1 MRYPLLILAA
11 ASVALAACG
20 SDNGSTTG
28 TGPGGTTS
36 SAVFTVSFDS
46 GSVDSATA
54 PAGSVVK
61 VRIHVKRAGVGVPSM
76 VVTWGAS
83 SGGAVAP
90 TTTVTDSLGATS
102 AFWTLGDTIGVNSV
116 SAVSGDGSATLH
128 ALATAGAPSDLRKVS
143 LDTMSVVAGG
153 AVPLT
158 ARITDRFGNPVNG
171 ATLLWS
177 TNTGR
182 LSAAS
187 TTSGTSGNSSVT
199 LTTVTAG
206 TYFVTAAL
214 PNSASVTFKVTAF

>member
-1 MRYPLLILAA
+1 
-11 ASVALAACG
+11 
-20 SDNGSTTG
+20 
-28 TGPGGTTS
+28 
-36 SAVFTVSFDS
+36 
-46 GSVDSATA
+46 
-54 PAGSVVK
+54 
-61 VRIHVKRAGVGVPSM
+61 
-76 VVTWGAS
+76 
-83 SGGAVAP
+83 
-90 TTTVTDSLGATS
+90 
-102 AFWTLGDTIGVNSV
+102 
-116 SAVSGDGSATLH
+116 
-128 ALATAGAPSDLRKVS
+128 
-143 LDTMSVVAGG
+143 MSVVAGG